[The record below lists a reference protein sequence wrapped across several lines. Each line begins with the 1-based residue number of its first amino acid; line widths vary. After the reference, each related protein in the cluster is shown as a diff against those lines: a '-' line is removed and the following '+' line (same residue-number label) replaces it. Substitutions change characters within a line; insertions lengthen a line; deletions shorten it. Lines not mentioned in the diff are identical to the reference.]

1 VSIEG
6 ITHPLKLQNSISNFR
21 PTFQSAILT
30 MSSPLT
36 YLVTGANRGIG
47 KGFTTTL
54 LQRPNTTVIAAVR
67 DLARSSTA
75 LDSLPKASGAKL
87 ILVKLDSASESD
99 PKDVVAELK
108 SKHAITSV
116 DIVIANAGISH
127 SGTTVANT
135 TADALRDHINVNTLG
150 PILLFQAV
158 KPLLEASKSGN
169 PIFVGIT
176 SAVGSI
182 GLQEH
187 LSFLPNK
194 FSPYAISKAALN
206 WSVHRLHFEEP
217 WLTSYVVHP
226 GIVWTDMS
234 AEMDKELDFKAM
246 GAVTVEE
253 SVEGILKTLDKAD
266 REISGTF
273 QHQDQTVIP
282 W

>member
-1 VSIEG
+1 M
-6 ITHPLKLQNSISNFR
+6 LQNSISNFLL
-21 PTFQSAILT
+21 TFQSASLI

-47 KGFTTTL
+47 KGFTATL
-54 LQRPNTTVIAAVR
+54 LQRPDTTVIAAVR
-67 DLARSSTA
+67 DLARSSSA

-87 ILVKLDSASESD
+87 IIVKLDSASDSD
-99 PKDVVAELK
+99 PKDAVAELK

-127 SGTTVANT
+127 SGTSIDNT
-135 TADALRDHINVNTLG
+135 TADALRDHININTVA
-150 PILLFQAV
+150 PILLFQAF
-158 KPLLEASKSGN
+158 KPLLQASKSGN
-169 PIFVGIT
+169 PKFVGIS
-176 SAVGSI
+176 SAVGST

-194 FSPYAISKAALN
+194 FSPYGISKAALN

-217 WLTSYVVHP
+217 WLISYVVHP
-226 GIVWTDMS
+226 GIVRTDMS
-234 AEMDKELDFKAM
+234 AEMAKELDFDAM
-246 GAVTVEE
+246 GAITVEE
-253 SVEGILKTLDKAD
+253 SVEGILKTLDRAD
-266 REISGTF
+266 KEISGTF